1 MSSPT
6 KAAAYRAG
14 YLRALKD
21 VEAEQDRIM
30 DACTMV
36 ARFTKPEE
44 GSVQRLREIVVEIRD
59 RTCWRLSQAI
69 RTK

>member
-21 VEAEQDRIM
+21 VENEQDRIM
-30 DACTMV
+30 DACAMV
-36 ARFTKPEE
+36 GRFTKTEE
-44 GSVQRLREIVVEIRD
+44 GSGQRMREIVCEIRD
-59 RTCWRLSQAI
+59 RTCWRLSLAI
-69 RTK
+69 KAK